1 MVRER
6 REPFQIE
13 TSIQTDERKR
23 YVAKKNL
30 MPAGIAHIKR
40 MEETYQKSDY
50 SEILCPCF
58 LEKGFVY
65 FQYVEG
71 VSFGEKLLKAAEEAD
86 YENIKKLVQEY
97 NDILNYM
104 CRGKNKE
111 QIEDTCGFYEIFG
124 KCGETSGERNEEY
137 GYRDLVFDLTF
148 DNIIFQEKKPYVI
161 DYEWRFSFPVPV
173 EFIKFR
179 AVYAFEMKYHQ
190 QISKLYS
197 DEEFYQLFGIETD
210 KISRYLEYNNSFIS
224 YVYGEKGYQDIVRK
238 YRKKNHDI
246 RLLDKVD
253 QFEKT
258 VYSDIQSLLSKHQNL
273 FDDYTKFF
281 RVTEKIKNSGTENY
295 IISEEFCKEL
305 HLMLKS
311 NLEMIEFYKN
321 QLEEKE
327 RIEREELERR
337 EREEQEREEQRRKE
351 EEEKKLKNR
360 IKKLCQTLKQR
371 S

>member
-148 DNIIFQEKKPYVI
+148 DNIIFQEKKPYII

-190 QISKLYS
+190 QISSLYS
-197 DEEFYQLFGIETD
+197 DDAFYQLFGIGTD
-210 KISRYLEYNNSFIS
+210 QRDRYIAYNHSFIR
-224 YVYGEKGYQDIVRK
+224 YVYGDRGYQEIVQK
-238 YRKKNHDI
+238 YRKKNRNI
-246 RLLDKVD
+246 FFLDEVD
-253 QFEKT
+253 RFEET
-258 VYSDIQSLLSKHQNL
+258 VYSDILGLLNQYQNL
-273 FDDYTKFF
+273 FDDHTKFF
-281 RVTEKIKNSGTENY
+281 RVTEKIKENGEEHY
-295 IISEEFCKEL
+295 VISEEFCKEL
-305 HLMLKS
+305 HILLNS
-311 NLEMIEFYKN
+311 SLEMVEFYKT

-327 RIEREELERR
+327 RLEQEERERR
-337 EREEQEREEQRRKE
+337 ERMEQEEIL
-351 EEEKKLKNR
+351 LKNR
-360 IKKLCQTLKQR
+360 TRKKFCIFKKDH
-371 S
+371 